1 MNLHERILF
10 NKKFSGVLWT
20 LIFEALLV
28 SGSLL
33 VIPFSENKPLGLTFV
48 FLIIYKIGL
57 GIGSLLVIKKVYR
70 REVKE
75 VLTLKNSKAASVA
88 GIGFILYFA
97 YWIFVMCLAG
107 QSVHN
112 LDAVTLIFGIV
123 LGAFSTGFCEEL
135 IFRVLFLEG
144 YFHGERSLKRRLIYT
159 FANFLIFG
167 IPHLMNLAELR
178 TFLHTGIIGFAFSVI
193 YLKSRNILVPIML
206 HFFYDVA
213 VNLTMFISS
222 NGLPIVIVGVLKS
235 GLEVM
240 YAVMF
245 VLSFVILLKKENEI
259 VEETDVS
266 QMDTNQVV

>member
-1 MNLHERILF
+1 MRLYERLLF
-10 NKKFSGVLWT
+10 NKKFSGILWT

-28 SGSLL
+28 GVSLIML
-33 VIPFSENKPLGLTFV
+33 KILRDTPPVLWYV
-48 FLIIYKIGL
+48 FCIILRIVL

-70 REVKE
+70 REVKD
-75 VLTLKNSKAASVA
+75 VLTLKNSKAASVV

-97 YWIFVMCLAG
+97 YWILVVCLAG
-107 QSVHN
+107 KSVHN

-144 YFHGERSLKRRLIYT
+144 YFHGERSLKSRLIYA

-178 TFLHTGIIGFAFSVI
+178 TFLHTGIIGFAFSVM

-206 HFFYDVA
+206 HFIYDVA

-240 YAVMF
+240 YVVMF
-245 VLSFVILLKKENEI
+245 VLSFISLLKNENGI
-259 VEETDVS
+259 EEKTDVS

>member
-1 MNLHERILF
+1 MNLHERLLF
-10 NKKFSGVLWT
+10 NKKFSGILWT
-20 LIFEALLV
+20 LFFEAVLV
-28 SGSLL
+28 GVSLIML
-33 VIPFSENKPLGLTFV
+33 QILRDTPPVLWYVFCIILRIVLGM
-48 FLIIYKIGL
+48 
-57 GIGSLLVIKKVYR
+57 GSLLVIKKVYG

-144 YFHGERSLKRRLIYT
+144 YFHGERSLKSRLIYT

-178 TFLHTGIIGFAFSVI
+178 TFLHTGIIGFAFSVM

-206 HFFYDVA
+206 HFVYDVA

-222 NGLPIVIVGVLKS
+222 NGLPIIIVGVVKS